1 MQPTCLDNFQMGCE
15 LVEDID
21 EGMGEDAFPPFSSSF
36 YSLISL
42 GSQQDTLSKI
52 VVNW

>member
-1 MQPTCLDNFQMGCE
+1 MGCE

-21 EGMGEDAFPPFSSSF
+21 EGMEKMPFHPFPPPF

-52 VVNW
+52 VVN